1 MLAGG
6 LVVGPTRGANNE
18 ERSVWAARVLRGVGW
33 ILITSGALVLLYI
46 VYLLAF
52 TTVTTERAQDDLL
65 ATWQAQVGSLPV
77 GEPEGAG
84 VVPTV
89 PKPPLAAQ
97 GETALGNA
105 YAAIWFRRPGS
116 AAPIVHDGPLLVVE
130 GVAVEQL
137 KRGPGHYPST
147 RAPGHPGNFAIAG
160 HRTTYG
166 APFLH
171 LDQLAFGDEVH
182 VVDRQGREW
191 TYVVRASRIVSPNEV
206 WVLGED
212 PLGTGEPTMTLTT
225 CHPRFSAAQRLVV
238 FAELPPGGVL

>member
-1 MLAGG
+1 MS
-6 LVVGPTRGANNE
+6 T
-18 ERSVWAARVLRGVGW
+18 ARVLRGVGW
-33 ILITSGALVLLYI
+33 MLIGSGALLLLYI

-52 TTVTTERAQDDLL
+52 TNVTTQRAQGDLL
-65 ATWQAQVGSLPV
+65 ATWQAQVGGLPV
-77 GEPEGAG
+77 GGSEDTG
-84 VVPTV
+84 VVPVV
-89 PKPPLAAQ
+89 PRPPPAAQ
-97 GETALGNA
+97 PEVELGNA
-105 YAAIWFRRPGS
+105 HAVIWFQRPDM

-137 KRGPGHYPST
+137 KRGPGHYPLSGQ
-147 RAPGHPGNFAIAG
+147 AGQPGNFAIAG

-171 LDQLAFGDEVH
+171 LDQLTPGDEVH

-191 TYVVRASRIVSPNEV
+191 TYVVRTSQIVSPNDV

-238 FAELPPGGVL
+238 FAALPPRGVL